1 MAKFVK
7 FIGGGL
13 GWAMG
18 GPIGAMF
25 GYFMGSMIDNAI
37 SGKDETDT
45 ERPYGTR
52 SRARTTPGDFAASL
66 LVLSAAVMK
75 ADGKVL
81 KSELTFVK
89 DFFTRQFGADTTTE
103 QMLLLKEILKQDI
116 PLQDVCLQIKANMDY
131 AARTQLMHYL
141 FGIAQADG
149 SIDNSEIDIIVTIS
163 NYMGISRLD
172 FESIKAMFV
181 KSVDRDYKVL
191 ELDPECTDLDVKRAY
206 RKMATKFHPDKV
218 SHLGEEH
225 QKAAK
230 EKFQKISE
238 SYENIKKKRGIR

>member
-116 PLQDVCLQIKANMDY
+116 PLQDVLLRLYGLLLESTFRRYGQNQI
-131 AARTQLMHYL
+131 
-141 FGIAQADG
+141 
-149 SIDNSEIDIIVTIS
+149 
-163 NYMGISRLD
+163 
-172 FESIKAMFV
+172 
-181 KSVDRDYKVL
+181 VL
-191 ELDPECTDLDVKRAY
+191 
-206 RKMATKFHPDKV
+206 
-218 SHLGEEH
+218 
-225 QKAAK
+225 
-230 EKFQKISE
+230 
-238 SYENIKKKRGIR
+238 